1 MDYNETR
8 YQENGF
14 ELSVYKN
21 RKADP
26 YTLCQNCERP
36 LHHVASILDEWAESQ
51 SSLIH
56 YHYCKHCNT
65 ITQKTIQYGV
75 DKPMDRTNV
84 FEQPPHELLV
94 ELLAISRQ
102 QNGRGVSLMMI
113 NKQWWS
119 PKQYPLFVGHELGS
133 DAPRVRPIPISG
145 QEDSPYLDDEATPNV
160 LPMPRYNPPAESK
173 RNPFTSRGRNAE
185 DDGDENSDTEN
196 TTPTE

>member
-14 ELSVYKN
+14 ELSIYKN

-26 YTLCQNCERP
+26 YTLCQQCERS

-56 YHYCKHCNT
+56 YHYCKQCDS

-75 DKPMDRTNV
+75 DKPMVRTTV

-102 QNGRGVSLMMI
+102 QNGRGVTLMMI

-119 PKQYPLFVGHELGS
+119 PKQYPLFAGHELGP
-133 DAPRVRPIPISG
+133 DAPRVRRIPISG
-145 QEDSPYLDDEATPNV
+145 QEDSPYLDDEATPTV
-160 LPMPRYNPPAESK
+160 LPMPRYTPAPESK
-173 RNPFTSRGRNAE
+173 RNPFTSRGHSVS
-185 DDGDENSDTEN
+185 DEEIEN
-196 TTPTE
+196 PDNEPSTD